1 VILVEAGKLNVKL
14 TNKVS
19 KIGTK
24 VVHYTTI
31 LCIVGLKASNR
42 LKSLKI
48 A

>member
-1 VILVEAGKLNVKL
+1 VILVEAGKLNVKV
-14 TNKVS
+14 TNNVAQS
-19 KIGTK
+19 GTK